1 VSAEIGTHSV
11 GVHHFDDGCRDLVA
25 VLEDEQFRRLAE
37 QPADLVAGLAK
48 RFRGAA

>member
-1 VSAEIGTHSV
+1 VGV

-37 QPADLVAGLAK
+37 QPVDLVAGLAK